1 MTPRQIDHFL
11 AVMRLGSL
19 VRAAEALSM
28 TQPALSKSIKRLEDE
43 FGVSLFERA
52 PRGVIPT
59 PFATA
64 LAPHL
69 SQVLGQVNSAH
80 KTVELL
86 KGGRTGQVTIA
97 SGPSVARVVLIPA
110 IMRFSQS
117 HPDVNIRI
125 IEGLE
130 GQIAEALAKGEAD
143 FAAAAEFEPFADQE
157 YLQTTILEDRLVL
170 YSSDSALSGLSV
182 VTADRLAGLDFVL
195 MDEAD
200 RLRIH
205 LARQMVKAGLPAP
218 IPRITVNSLTL
229 LIDYLRL
236 PGLSTILPESLRAV
250 AMRGDQTGLSTHDI
264 EGVHLPWRAKLYWRR
279 GTILSD
285 AAKAMMAAIKA
296 GLPRTRSAA

>member
-11 AVMRLGSL
+11 AVTRLGSL

-59 PFATA
+59 PFANA
-64 LAPHL
+64 LVPVL
-69 SQVLGQVNSAH
+69 SQVLGQVNLAH

-86 KGGRTGQVTIA
+86 KGGRAGQVTIA
-97 SGPSVARVVLIPA
+97 TGPSVARVVLIPA

-130 GQIAEALAKGEAD
+130 GRIAEALAKGEAD
-143 FAAAAEFEPFADQE
+143 FAVAAEFEPFADQE

-170 YSSDSALSGLSV
+170 YSSDPSLAGL
-182 VTADRLAGLDFVL
+182 AAIPAERLARLDFVL

-200 RLRIH
+200 RLRLH
-205 LARQMVKAGLPAP
+205 LARQMVKAGLTAP
-218 IPRITVNSLTL
+218 TPRITVNSLTL
-229 LIDYLRL
+229 LMDYLRL
-236 PGLSTILPESLRAV
+236 PGLSTILPESLRLV
-250 AMRGDQTGLSTHDI
+250 ALRGDHGSLSTHSI
-264 EGVHLPWRAKLYWRR
+264 EDVHLPWRAKLYWRK
-279 GTILSD
+279 GATLSD
-285 AAKAMMAAIKA
+285 AANAMMAAIKA
-296 GLPRTRSAA
+296 LPSRARSAA